1 MIDRLGVRAR
11 LLLAFFG
18 ISAFAVLAAGAAM
31 YSFLKAGDALDRI
44 ALDRVPATIASQQLS
59 RQAERIAA
67 VAPSLLAVNTTQQHE
82 QMSQRI
88 STELDVL
95 HTQLAALT
103 SLDVDPKSLVLIEN
117 LVDRLRMNLSTVD
130 TMIINNLVLVER
142 RNELLRDLR
151 FTDISSRRLLAP
163 GLLVMDAKL
172 AEIRRALQNS
182 SDADDQR
189 SREID
194 RLAKAVISLTP
205 LQGAQAEVSSINNML
220 IKVASIESQADLDV
234 LVFPLRRSLEG
245 LEKFLASIESDLAT
259 RLRPRLA
266 EYQEYTNGRNSIL
279 GARKMEL
286 HHVDFIQTLLDQNV
300 EISNLLTTA
309 VDLLVS
315 RANRDIQ
322 DATEEALSVQRTS
335 TMIMIIVVVL
345 SLVCSALIVWLYVGR
360 NLIARLTGLNDSM
373 LAIANGDLTARI
385 PTGGTDEIN
394 DMARALLVF
403 RDTALVVRETNLRET
418 QEARQR
424 LTDAIESI
432 AEGFSLYDAEDRLVL
447 CNSHY
452 CDIYPG
458 IASVMVPGTPFE
470 TVIRAAAEA
479 GLIKGAENDINAW
492 VTKRMAL
499 YHDAKETHLQQ
510 QSDGRCIQIHESRTA
525 EGGTVAVY
533 SDITALV
540 EQSNQLEAWN
550 KELESRVTAQVEELQ
565 HVEQLKRFFPPQLA
579 DAIVSDENTG
589 ILEDHRSEVTVI
601 FCDLRGF
608 TEFSSLSEPEE
619 EMRILREYHAV
630 VCPLIFKYGATLEHF
645 AGDGVMSFLND
656 PMPCPDHIRRAIEMA
671 NAMRSGMNKLI
682 KKWLDREVNLGFG
695 VGIGTGY
702 ATMGRIGIPEL
713 FHYAAIGSVANLA
726 SRLCDAAKH
735 GQILVTKRVFSS
747 TEGIFRIEPVGELS
761 LKGFLKPVTT
771 YNILDPDGKAKPSHA
786 A

>member
-1 MIDRLGVRAR
+1 MIDRPGVRVR

-18 ISAFAVLAAGAAM
+18 ISAFAVLAAAAAM

-44 ALDRVPATIASQQLS
+44 TLHRVPATVASQQLS
-59 RQAERIAA
+59 RQAERIVAI
-67 VAPSLLAVNTTQQHE
+67 APSLLAIDTTQQHE

-88 STELDVL
+88 ATELDVL
-95 HTQLAALT
+95 HAQLKALT
-103 SLDVDPKSLVLIEN
+103 VLDVDPGSLILIEN

-172 AEIRRALQNS
+172 AEISRSLQNS
-182 SDADDQR
+182 SDADVQR
-189 SREID
+189 PREIA
-194 RLAKAVISLTP
+194 RLARTVISLAP
-205 LQGAQAEVSSINNML
+205 LQGAQAEVSSINEML
-220 IKVASIESQADLDV
+220 IKAASVKSQADLDV
-234 LVFPLRRSLEG
+234 LVFPLRRSLDR
-245 LEKFLASIESDLAT
+245 LEKSLASIDAALAT
-259 RLRPRLA
+259 RLQPRLA
-266 EYQEYTNGRNSIL
+266 EFRQYTNGRNSIL
-279 GARKMEL
+279 DARTMEL
-286 HHVDFIQTLLDQNV
+286 RHLDFIRTLLDQNV
-300 EISNLLTTA
+300 EISTQLTDS

-315 RANRDIQ
+315 RANADIQ
-322 DATEEALSVQRTS
+322 SATAEAFSVQRTS
-335 TMIMIIVVVL
+335 TLIMIAVVVL

-360 NLIARLTGLNDSM
+360 NLIARLTGLSDSM
-373 LAIANGDLTARI
+373 LAIAKGDLKAHI
-385 PTGGTDEIN
+385 AGGGTDEIN
-394 DMARALLVF
+394 DMAKALLVF
-403 RDTALVVRETNLRET
+403 RDTALVVRETNLREI

-458 IASVMVPGTPFE
+458 IASVMIPGTPFE
-470 TVIRAAAEA
+470 TVIRSAAEN
-479 GLIKGAENDINAW
+479 GLIKGAENNIDEW
-492 VTKRMAL
+492 VSKRMAL
-499 YHDAKETHLQQ
+499 YHDAQGTHLQQ
-510 QSDGRCIQIHESRTA
+510 QSDGRCIQIHECRTA
-525 EGGTVAVY
+525 DGGTVAVY
-533 SDITALV
+533 SDITELV
-540 EQSNQLEAWN
+540 EQSEQLEAWN
-550 KELESRVTAQVEELQ
+550 KELGNRVTAQVEELQ

-579 DAIVSDENTG
+579 DAIVSNENTG

-619 EMRILREYHAV
+619 EMRVLREYHAV

-656 PMPCPDHIRRAIEMA
+656 PLPCPDHIRRAIEMA
-671 NAMRSGMNKLI
+671 NAMRSGMNELI
-682 KKWLDREVNLGFG
+682 KKWHDREVNLGFG

-726 SRLCDAAKH
+726 SRLCDEARH

-747 TEGIFRIEPVGELS
+747 TEGVFRIEPVGELF
-761 LKGFLKPVTT
+761 LQGFLKPVTT
-771 YNILDPDGKAKPSHA
+771 YNILDTDRKSKPSHA

>member
-1 MIDRLGVRAR
+1 MIDRPGVRAR

-18 ISAFAVLAAGAAM
+18 ISAFAVLAVGAAM

-44 ALDRVPATIASQQLS
+44 TLDRVPATIASQQLS
-59 RQAERIAA
+59 RQAERIVAI
-67 VAPSLLAVNTTQQHE
+67 APSLLAVGTTQQHE
-82 QMSQRI
+82 QMSLRI
-88 STELDVL
+88 TTELDVL
-95 HTQLAALT
+95 HMQLDVLT
-103 SLDVDPKSLVLIEN
+103 DLDVDSDYLVLIEN

-163 GLLVMDAKL
+163 GILVMDAKL
-172 AEIRRALQNS
+172 AEISRALQNS
-182 SDADDQR
+182 NDADSQR
-189 SREID
+189 SREIA
-194 RLAKAVISLTP
+194 RLARAVISLAP
-205 LQGAQAEVSSINNML
+205 LQGAQAEVSAINQML
-220 IKVASIESQADLDV
+220 IKAVSSKSPADIDV
-234 LVFPLRRSLEG
+234 LVFPLRRSLNR
-245 LEKFLASIESDLAT
+245 LEKSLASIAPDLAT
-259 RLRPRLA
+259 RLQPRLA
-266 EYQEYTNGRNSIL
+266 EYRQYTSGKNSIL
-279 GARKMEL
+279 DAAKMEL
-286 HHVDFIQTLLDQNV
+286 HHLDFIRTLLDQNV
-300 EISNLLTTA
+300 EISTQLTHS

-315 RANRDIQ
+315 LANADIQ
-322 DATEEALSVQRTS
+322 SATAEAFSVQRTS
-335 TMIMIIVVVL
+335 TVIMIAVVVL

-360 NLIARLTGLNDSM
+360 NLIARLTGLSDSM

-403 RDTALVVRETNLRET
+403 RDTALVVRETNLREI

-458 IASVMVPGTPFE
+458 IASTMVPGTPFE
-470 TVIRAAAEA
+470 TVIRAAAET
-479 GLIKGAENDINAW
+479 GLIKRAQDNVDEW
-492 VTKRMAL
+492 VMKRMAL
-499 YHDAKETHLQQ
+499 YHDAKGTHLQQ
-510 QSDGRCIQIHESRTA
+510 QSDGRCIQIHECKTA
-525 EGGTVAVY
+525 DGGTVAVY

-540 EQSNQLEAWN
+540 EQSEQLEAWN
-550 KELESRVTAQVEELQ
+550 KELENRVTAQVEELQ

-579 DAIVSDENTG
+579 DAIVSDENNG

-619 EMRILREYHAV
+619 EMRVLREYHAV
-630 VCPLIFKYGATLEHF
+630 VCPLIFEYGATLEHF

-656 PMPCPDHIRRAIEMA
+656 PLPCPDHIRRAIEMA
-671 NAMRSGMNKLI
+671 SAMRTGMNQLI
-682 KKWLDREVNLGFG
+682 KKWLAREVNLGFG

-726 SRLCDAAKH
+726 SRLCDQARH

-747 TEGIFRIEPVGELS
+747 IEGIFSIEAVGELS

-771 YNILDPDGKAKPSHA
+771 YNILETDGKLKSSHA

>member
-1 MIDRLGVRAR
+1 MIDRPGVRAR

-18 ISAFAVLAAGAAM
+18 ISAFAVLAVGAAM

-44 ALDRVPATIASQQLS
+44 TLDRVPATIASQQLS
-59 RQAERIAA
+59 RQAERIVAI
-67 VAPSLLAVNTTQQHE
+67 APSLLAVDTAQRHE
-82 QMSQRI
+82 QMSLRI
-88 STELDVL
+88 TTELDVL
-95 HTQLAALT
+95 HTQLDVLT
-103 SLDVDPKSLVLIEN
+103 DLDVDSDDLVLIEN

-163 GLLVMDAKL
+163 GILVMDAKL
-172 AEIRRALQNS
+172 AEISRALQNS
-182 SDADDQR
+182 NDADSQK
-189 SREID
+189 SREIAHLT
-194 RLAKAVISLTP
+194 RAVISLAP
-205 LQGAQAEVSSINNML
+205 LQGAQAEVSSINQML
-220 IKVASIESQADLDV
+220 IKAVSSKSQADIDV
-234 LVFPLRRSLEG
+234 LVFPLRRSLNR
-245 LEKFLASIESDLAT
+245 LEKSLASIAPDLAT
-259 RLRPRLA
+259 RLQPRLA
-266 EYQEYTNGRNSIL
+266 EFRQYTNGKNSIL
-279 GARKMEL
+279 DARKMEL
-286 HHVDFIQTLLDQNV
+286 HHLDFIRTLLDQNV
-300 EISNLLTTA
+300 EISTQLTHS

-315 RANRDIQ
+315 RANADIQ
-322 DATEEALSVQRTS
+322 SATAEAFSVQRTS
-335 TMIMIIVVVL
+335 TVIMVAVVVL
-345 SLVCSALIVWLYVGR
+345 SLVCSVLIVWLYVGR
-360 NLIARLTGLNDSM
+360 NLIARLTGLSDSM
-373 LAIANGDLTARI
+373 LAIANGDLNARI

-403 RDTALVVRETNLRET
+403 RDTALVVRETNLREI

-432 AEGFSLYDAEDRLVL
+432 AEGFSLYDVEDRLVL

-458 IASVMVPGTPFE
+458 IASTMVPGTPFE
-470 TVIRAAAEA
+470 TVIRAAAEN
-479 GLIKGAENDINAW
+479 GLIKGAQNNVDEW
-492 VTKRMAL
+492 VMKRMAL
-499 YHDAKETHLQQ
+499 YHDAQGTHLQQ
-510 QSDGRCIQIHESRTA
+510 QSDGRCIQIHECKTA
-525 EGGTVAVY
+525 DGGTVAVY

-540 EQSNQLEAWN
+540 EQSEQLEAWN
-550 KELESRVTAQVEELQ
+550 KELENRVTAQVEELQ

-579 DAIVSDENTG
+579 DAIVSDENNG

-619 EMRILREYHAV
+619 EMRVLREYHAV
-630 VCPLIFKYGATLEHF
+630 VCPLIFEYGATLEHF

-656 PMPCPDHIRRAIEMA
+656 PLPCPNHIRRAIEMA
-671 NAMRSGMNKLI
+671 SAMRAGMNELI

-726 SRLCDAAKH
+726 SRLCDQARH

-747 TEGIFRIEPVGELS
+747 IEGIFRIEAVGELS

-771 YNILDPDGKAKPSHA
+771 YNILETGGKLKSSHA

>member
-1 MIDRLGVRAR
+1 MTARLGVRAR

-18 ISAFAVLAAGAAM
+18 ISIFAVLGAGASM
-31 YSFLKAGDALDRI
+31 YSFLKTGDALDRI
-44 ALDRVPATIASQQLS
+44 TLYRVPATIASQQLS
-59 RQAERIAA
+59 RQAERIVAI
-67 VAPSLLAVNTTQQHE
+67 APSLLTVNTTQQHE
-82 QMSQRI
+82 QMSRHI
-88 STELDVL
+88 ATELTDLHSQLTVL
-95 HTQLAALT
+95 TD
-103 SLDVDPKSLVLIEN
+103 LDVDSDSLILIET
-117 LVDRLRMNLSTVD
+117 LVERLSMNLSTVD
-130 TMIINNLVLVER
+130 SMIINNLVLVER
-142 RNELLRDLR
+142 RKELLRDLR
-151 FTDISSRRLLAP
+151 FTDISARRLLAP

-172 AEIRRALQNS
+172 AEIRRALQKS
-182 SDADDQR
+182 SDAD
-189 SREID
+189 REID
-194 RLAKAVISLTP
+194 HLARSIISLAP
-205 LQGAQAEVSSINNML
+205 LQGVLAEVSSINDML
-220 IKVASIESQADLDV
+220 IKASSTYSRADLGV
-234 LVFPLRRSLEG
+234 LLFPLRRSLG
-245 LEKFLASIESDLAT
+245 RLEKLLASIESDLAT
-259 RLRPRLA
+259 RLHPRMA
-266 EYQEYTNGRNSIL
+266 EFQEYTDGKNGIL
-279 GARKMEL
+279 NARSMEL
-286 HHVDFIQTLLDQNV
+286 RHLDLMQTLLDQNA
-300 EISNLLTTA
+300 EISTQLTNS

-315 RANRDIQ
+315 HAHSDILN
-322 DATEEALSVQRTS
+322 ATAEALSVQRTS
-335 TMIMIIVVVL
+335 TMVMIIVVVL

-373 LAIANGDLTARI
+373 LAIANGDLKARI
-385 PTGGTDEIN
+385 PAGGTDEIN

-403 RDTALVVRETNLRET
+403 RDTALVVRETNLREI
-418 QEARQR
+418 QQARQR

-470 TVIRAAAEA
+470 TVIRSAAET
-479 GLIKGAENDINAW
+479 GLIKGAKNNIDAW
-492 VTKRMAL
+492 VKKRLAL
-499 YHDAKETHLQQ
+499 YHDAKGTHLQQ
-510 QSDGRCIQIHESRTA
+510 QSDGRCIQIHEYKTA
-525 EGGTVAVY
+525 DGGTVAVY

-540 EQSNQLEAWN
+540 EQSEQLEAWN
-550 KELESRVTAQVEELQ
+550 KELENRVKAQVEELQ

-579 DAIVSDENTG
+579 DAIVSDENNG

-619 EMRILREYHAV
+619 EMRVLREYHAV
-630 VCPLIFKYGATLEHF
+630 VCPLIFEYGATLEHF

-656 PMPCPDHIRRAIEMA
+656 PLPCRDHIRRAIEMA
-671 NAMRSGMNKLI
+671 NAMRSGMKKQQ

-726 SRLCDAAKH
+726 SRLCDEARD

-747 TEGIFRIEPVGELS
+747 TEGIFGIEPVGELS

-771 YNILDPDGKAKPSHA
+771 YNILETGGKSKPSHA

>member
-1 MIDRLGVRAR
+1 MTARLGVRAR

-18 ISAFAVLAAGAAM
+18 ISIFAVLGAGASM

-44 ALDRVPATIASQQLS
+44 TLYRVPATIASQQLS
-59 RQAERIAA
+59 RQAERIVAI
-67 VAPSLLAVNTTQQHE
+67 APSLLTVNTTQQHE
-82 QMSQRI
+82 QMSQHI
-88 STELDVL
+88 TTELAGLHAQLTVL
-95 HTQLAALT
+95 TD
-103 SLDVDPKSLVLIEN
+103 LDVNSDSLILIET
-117 LVDRLRMNLSTVD
+117 LVDRLSMNLSTVD
-130 TMIINNLVLVER
+130 SMIINNLVLVER
-142 RNELLRDLR
+142 RKELLRDLR

-182 SDADDQR
+182 SDVGRQ
-189 SREID
+189 SFGEID
-194 RLAKAVISLTP
+194 HLTRSIISLAP
-205 LQGAQAEVSSINNML
+205 LQGVQAEVSSINDML
-220 IKVASIESQADLDV
+220 IKASSTYSQADLGV
-234 LVFPLRRSLEG
+234 LLYPLRRSLG
-245 LEKFLASIESDLAT
+245 RLEKLLASIESDLAT
-259 RLRPRLA
+259 RLHPRMA
-266 EYQEYTNGRNSIL
+266 EFREYTDGKNSIL
-279 GARKMEL
+279 NARSMEL
-286 HHVDFIQTLLDQNV
+286 RHLDLMQTLLDQNV
-300 EISNLLTTA
+300 EISTQLTNS

-315 RANRDIQ
+315 RAHSDILN
-322 DATEEALSVQRTS
+322 ATGEALSVQRTS
-335 TMIMIIVVVL
+335 TMVMIIVVVL

-373 LAIANGDLTARI
+373 LAIANGDLKARI

-403 RDTALVVRETNLRET
+403 RDTALVVRETNLREI
-418 QEARQR
+418 QQARQR

-470 TVIRAAAEA
+470 TVIRSAAET
-479 GLIKGAENDINAW
+479 GLIKGAKNNIDAW
-492 VTKRMAL
+492 VTKRLAL
-499 YHDAKETHLQQ
+499 YHDAKGAHLQQ
-510 QSDGRCIQIHESRTA
+510 QSDGRCIQIHECKTA
-525 EGGTVAVY
+525 DGGTVAVY

-540 EQSNQLEAWN
+540 EQSEQLEAWN
-550 KELESRVTAQVEELQ
+550 KELENRVTAQVEELQ

-579 DAIVSDENTG
+579 DAIVSDENNG

-608 TEFSSLSEPEE
+608 TEFSSLSDPEE
-619 EMRILREYHAV
+619 EMRVLREYHAV
-630 VCPLIFKYGATLEHF
+630 VCPLIFEYGATLEHF

-656 PMPCPDHIRRAIEMA
+656 PLPCRDHIRRAIEMA
-671 NAMRSGMNKLI
+671 NAMRSGMKKQR
-682 KKWLDREVNLGFG
+682 KKWLDREVDLGFG

-726 SRLCDAAKH
+726 SRLCDEARD

-747 TEGIFRIEPVGELS
+747 TEGIFGIEPVGELS

-771 YNILDPDGKAKPSHA
+771 YNILETGGKSKPSHA